1 MADLTSSVNDAYFAS
16 NPEVKDFL
24 VQLAKLRAAPPVP
37 PDLILDLWHYIQ
49 NVPEIEDGEG
59 FNSLRK
65 RVHEYILAGRIQH
78 APSHQSK

>member
-1 MADLTSSVNDAYFAS
+1 MVDLTTSVNDAYCTS
-16 NPEVKDFL
+16 YPEAKDFL

-65 RVHEYILAGRIQH
+65 RVHEYILAGRRQD
-78 APSHQSK
+78 APSNQST